1 VTQEHAQGL
10 DQTRVGPDILLQPDF
25 VAAPQALYDHLLG
38 SVVWDERMRARKTA
52 SFGVAYN
59 YSQMAYPKT
68 AMPQELAKVGE
79 AIGLRL
85 GFAPNN
91 CLLNFYPDGD
101 SAMGFH
107 SDSAAELAPGTGVAI
122 VSLGGMREIVY
133 RRKGDRNVEFA
144 YPLES
149 GALLFMSDAVQEE
162 WLHAIPKRAGAQAR
176 ISLTFRRIVEEG
188 AGV

>member
-1 VTQEHAQGL
+1 LNVAQELAQG
-10 DQTRVGPDILLQPDF
+10 RGGPDILLQPGF
-25 VAAPQALYDHLLG
+25 VEAPQALYDHLQA

-59 YSQMAYPKT
+59 YSQMAYPQT
-68 AMPQELAKVGE
+68 AMPGALAKVCD
-79 AIGLRL
+79 ALAARL

-122 VSLGGMREIVY
+122 VSLGGVREIVY
-133 RRKGDRNVEFA
+133 RRKDDKTVEFA

-149 GALLFMSDAVQEE
+149 GALLFMSNAVQEE

-188 AGV
+188 AGA